1 MMVNF
6 FHGSAMHLGL
16 EMINA
21 SEAGD
26 DVGHSLILIARHRS
40 INPRTPPPPCKV
52 VITDIEKV
60 LGLTRTNVELNG
72 LSLEQ
77 R

>member
-26 DVGHSLILIARHRS
+26 DVGHSLILIARHSS
-40 INPRTPPPPCKV
+40 INPRTPPPP
-52 VITDIEKV
+52 
-60 LGLTRTNVELNG
+60 LPGRHH
-72 LSLEQ
+72 
-77 R
+77 RY